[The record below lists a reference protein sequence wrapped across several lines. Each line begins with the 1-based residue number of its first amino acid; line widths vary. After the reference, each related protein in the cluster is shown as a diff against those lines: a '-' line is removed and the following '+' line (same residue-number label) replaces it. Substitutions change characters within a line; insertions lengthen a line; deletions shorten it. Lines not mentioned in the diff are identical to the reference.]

1 MNDTIITLKVN
12 YKNVKNKELVLDVN
26 YENFD
31 DIAKKINDAFKTL
44 LPIMEAE
51 NEKIE
56 TENSQNDN
64 EVIGNQ

>member
-26 YENFD
+26 YDNFE
-31 DIAKKINDAFKTL
+31 DIAKKINNAFKTL

-56 TENSQNDN
+56 NETSQNDN
-64 EVIGNQ
+64 AVIENQ